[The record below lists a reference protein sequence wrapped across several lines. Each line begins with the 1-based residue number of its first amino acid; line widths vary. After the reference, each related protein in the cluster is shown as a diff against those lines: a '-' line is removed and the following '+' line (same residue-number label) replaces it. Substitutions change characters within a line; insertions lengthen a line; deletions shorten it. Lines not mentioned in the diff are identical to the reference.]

1 MKGCAPPSQIGHHG
15 VQRLGQVA
23 GFLVA
28 FLVRHD
34 DG

>member
-1 MKGCAPPSQIGHHG
+1 MKGCTPPSQIVHHG
-15 VQRLGQVA
+15 VQQLGPA
-23 GFLVA
+23 PDFLVA